1 MIEINLIPQ
10 KVKKAKKMQMV
21 IMGGV
26 FVAAIAAAGMLAF
39 VFFWQ
44 SKIAKIDSEIKKIDA
59 ESASLQDKIAECKS
73 FTAKE
78 DVYNKKK
85 AIIDSLMVAQSMWPE
100 LLDRLGEMMLP
111 DMWLITLQQSKL
123 KDEGVVINIQGYA
136 LSKVII
142 ADFLK
147 RLETST
153 RVMDLAAAQIGERLV
168 DNISVVFFDISFLYK
183 IK

>member
-10 KVKKAKKMQMV
+10 KVKKAKKMQMA
-21 IMGGV
+21 IGAA
-26 FVAAIAAAGMLAF
+26 VAGAVVRAVGRLAF

-44 SKIAKIDSEIKKIDA
+44 SKTAKIESQIKKIDA
-59 ESASLQDKIAECKS
+59 ESASLQDKIEEVKS
-73 FTAKE
+73 FRAKE

-100 LLDRLGEMMLP
+100 LLDKVGEMMLP
-111 DMWLITLQQSKL
+111 DMWLTSLSQDKI
-123 KDEGVVINIQGYA
+123 KDEGVGVKIQGYA

-153 RVMDLAAAQIGERLV
+153 RVMDLTAAQIGEQIV
-168 DNISVVFFDISFLYK
+168 DNISVVSFDISFLYK
-183 IK
+183 TK